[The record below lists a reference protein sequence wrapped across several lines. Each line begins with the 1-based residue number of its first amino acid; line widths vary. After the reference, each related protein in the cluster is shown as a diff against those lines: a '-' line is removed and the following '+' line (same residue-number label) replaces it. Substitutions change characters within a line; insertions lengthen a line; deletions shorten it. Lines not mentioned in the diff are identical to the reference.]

1 MHIKF
6 IQILLLFVFIHFCS
20 KNLLLDYLK
29 LILPPSLDIG
39 PLKLAI
45 GRFYEVVTATMLHTE
60 TMNTHIVR
68 HGQEKEMRTVIDE
81 IWWKR
86 ITSMNLK
93 IT

>member
-1 MHIKF
+1 
-6 IQILLLFVFIHFCS
+6 
-20 KNLLLDYLK
+20 
-29 LILPPSLDIG
+29 
-39 PLKLAI
+39 
-45 GRFYEVVTATMLHTE
+45 VTATMLHTE

-81 IWWKR
+81 IWKR